1 MVRRPKTPSED
12 FNVGYE
18 VGWTGRAKQR
28 DIEFDKLK
36 ALAALLEVRCSQA
49 AVRAEAAEKRLV
61 KAEGKRARSRPVR

>member
-49 AVRAEAAEKRLV
+49 VTRAEAAEKKLAKGQGRRGAS
-61 KAEGKRARSRPVR
+61 K